1 MINRNELLVSYSKK
15 FMIHKRMW
23 ESEWNRNNT
32 TELSYAQSLILNIL
46 DTEGPKQSK
55 QLVDELSITSGGI
68 TSISDK
74 LISLGLI
81 NRKRD
86 IEQDRRGI
94 LLEITGEGRVMLES
108 LKDVRDQTFNV
119 IFSNLTDG
127 EIAFL
132 EHIYGKLNSNRKE

>member
-132 EHIYGKLNSNRKE
+132 EHIYGKLNSTRKE